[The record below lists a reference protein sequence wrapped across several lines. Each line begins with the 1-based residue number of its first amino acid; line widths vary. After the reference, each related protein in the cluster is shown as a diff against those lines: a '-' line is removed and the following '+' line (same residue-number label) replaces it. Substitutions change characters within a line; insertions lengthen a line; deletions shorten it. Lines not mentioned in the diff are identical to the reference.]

1 MFLMYGSII
10 TLLVKGVLDV
20 GGLDIVWERNFNS
33 SRVEFFK
40 LVPPDIF
47 HLLPFKQIYLL
58 FTVLIRTQRLGIP
71 YVLLNFPFINLY
83 GE

>member
-1 MFLMYGSII
+1 MIFNFLQGGIKAVVWTDTIQMFLMYGSII

-58 FTVLIRTQRLGIP
+58 LQ
-71 YVLLNFPFINLY
+71 Y
-83 GE
+83 